1 MYYGGTAN
9 TTLASSLATTY
20 SLDSS
25 NITNTGSSIT
35 FTAPENNYYKF
46 YVVGQGGTGTSGTN
60 PSSYPSCSNNICSSS
75 RPSGRTYYGS
85 AGTTGSTGSEGIHK
99 VALAQNDVVQISY
112 TTSTTTITVTD
123 HLSNLSTT
131 VTANGS
137 GGSATGGNISNLA
150 GGSAGATPS
159 GSLYI
164 PSLGAGGTGGARGSK
179 SCNYSVIT
187 GGLRCKE
194 DGEKLFNGSL
204 SSSSAGAGSAGVVG
218 GVVIE
223 KGVN

>member
-46 YVVGQGGTGTSGTN
+46 YVVGQGGTGTSG
-60 PSSYPSCSNNICSSS
+60 SSGSACSSLNGNYS
-75 RPSGRTYYGS
+75 RNISGSTKNTINYGV
-85 AGTTGSTGSEGIHK
+85 AGSTGAEAAHK

-179 SCNYSVIT
+179 SCNYSVST